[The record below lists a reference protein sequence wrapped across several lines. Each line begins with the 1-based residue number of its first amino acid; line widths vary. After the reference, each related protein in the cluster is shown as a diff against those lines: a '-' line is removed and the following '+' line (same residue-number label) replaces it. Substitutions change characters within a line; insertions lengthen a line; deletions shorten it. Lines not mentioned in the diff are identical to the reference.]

1 MKKQVDFS
9 IKNYR
14 SKALHWQQK
23 FLSNTHHIAQSKS
36 IVLPTMSLLKF
47 FKKKDQTPSAPSAKK
62 KTTKTTLTPDQLQR
76 IEANKQKALA
86 KLAAKKRKSP
96 SSSSTSTTTTSTPSS
111 SSSSSAKKSRGD
123 ALSLDSITDPGW
135 RDVLAKEEQK
145 SYFKSLRRFVD
156 AAYASKKIYPA
167 REDIFAAFNL
177 TPWDQVRVVVIG
189 QDPYH
194 GAGQAHGLAF
204 SVRREH
210 KVPPSLRNMYKEL
223 MNDPECPNF
232 NKVKPTH
239 GYLTQWSRQGVLLL
253 NTVLTVQA
261 ATAYSHRKKGW
272 ETFTKVALTKLAKER
287 EGLVFLCWGAGAHK
301 LADECGASSKKH
313 LIIKTSHP
321 SPLGATK
328 TKSPFIGSQCF
339 SKCNTYL
346 EEHGKQP
353 IVWRIDNKEG
363 L

>member
-1 MKKQVDFS
+1 
-9 IKNYR
+9 
-14 SKALHWQQK
+14 
-23 FLSNTHHIAQSKS
+23 
-36 IVLPTMSLLKF
+36 MSLLKF
-47 FKKKDQTPSAPSAKK
+47 FKKKDQTPSAPSSAKK
-62 KTTKTTLTPDQLQR
+62 KTTSKTTLTPDQLQR
-76 IEANKQKALA
+76 IEENKQKALA

-96 SSSSTSTTTTSTPSS
+96 SSSSTSSTTSSTSSTS

-223 MNDPECPNF
+223 MNDSECPNF

-353 IVWRIDNKEG
+353 IVWRIDNTEG